1 MLDAPLME
9 GGNLF
14 IWSIC
19 IIIAFVGALVAV
31 DNLPKK
37 SKKNVEEE

>member
-14 IWSIC
+14 VWIVC
-19 IIIAFVGALVAV
+19 IGIAFIGALVAV

-37 SKKNVEEE
+37 KKEKPE

>member
-14 IWSIC
+14 IWSAC
-19 IIIAFVGALVAV
+19 ILIAFIGALVAI
-31 DNLPKK
+31 DILPKK
-37 SKKNVEEE
+37 SKKDIEEE